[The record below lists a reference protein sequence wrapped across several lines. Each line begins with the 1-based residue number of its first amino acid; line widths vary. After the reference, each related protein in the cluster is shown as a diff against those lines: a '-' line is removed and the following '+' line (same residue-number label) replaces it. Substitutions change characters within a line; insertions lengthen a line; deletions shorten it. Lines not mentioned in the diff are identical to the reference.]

1 MSMAKPERFNPAALL
16 NEPLTRAKHLAE
28 KMAQVL
34 NDEDVSD
41 VAVALALLTSAVVNH
56 YADDPNK
63 AAELV
68 NTIRELE
75 DRLLAGSLEAGDLKL
90 Q

>member
-1 MSMAKPERFNPAALL
+1 MAKPERFSPAALL
-16 NEPLTRAKHLAE
+16 NEPLTRAKWLAE

-56 YADDPNK
+56 YADDPAK
-63 AAELV
+63 ATELV

-75 DRLLAGSLEAGDLKL
+75 DRLLAKSLEAGDLRM

>member
-1 MSMAKPERFNPAALL
+1 MAKPERFSPAALL
-16 NEPLTRAKHLAE
+16 NEPLTRAKWLAE
-28 KMAQVL
+28 KMALVL

-41 VAVALALLTSAVVNH
+41 VAVAVALLTSAVVNH
-56 YADDPNK
+56 YADDSAK
-63 AAELV
+63 VTELV

-75 DRLLAGSLEAGDLKL
+75 DRLLAGSLEAGDLRM

>member
-1 MSMAKPERFNPAALL
+1 MAKPASIIPAALL
-16 NEPLTRAKHLAE
+16 NEPLTRGRRLAE

-56 YADDPNK
+56 YADDPTK
-63 AAELV
+63 ATELV
-68 NTIRELE
+68 NTIRDLE
-75 DRLLAGSLEAGDLKL
+75 DRLLARSLEAGDLRM

>member
-1 MSMAKPERFNPAALL
+1 MAKPERFSPAALL
-16 NEPLTRAKHLAE
+16 NEPLTRAKWLAE

-56 YADDPNK
+56 YADDPTK
-63 AAELV
+63 VIELV
-68 NTIRELE
+68 DTIRELE
-75 DRLLAGSLEAGDLKL
+75 DRLLAGSLEAGDLRM

>member
-1 MSMAKPERFNPAALL
+1 MAKPERFSPAALL
-16 NEPLTRAKHLAE
+16 NEPLTRAKWLAE
-28 KMAQVL
+28 KIAHML
-34 NDEDVSD
+34 NNEDVSE

-56 YADDPNK
+56 YANNPAK
-63 AAELV
+63 GTELV

-75 DRLLAGSLEAGDLKL
+75 DRLLAGSLEAGDLRM